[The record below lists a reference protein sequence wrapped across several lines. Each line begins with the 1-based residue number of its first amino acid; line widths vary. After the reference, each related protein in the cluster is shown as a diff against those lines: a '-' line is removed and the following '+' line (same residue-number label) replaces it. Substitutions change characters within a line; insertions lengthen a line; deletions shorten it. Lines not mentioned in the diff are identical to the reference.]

1 MPGHVLHGWR
11 DLSDGDRKRL
21 EAGETVQGWPHD
33 ESLADGHRWDSTRE
47 SASTFPK
54 EWTDQKIVDAVRDVI
69 ESPEFT
75 AFNDYSREVW
85 SEIDGEV
92 VYAKYVKVKGREK
105 FVEGY
110 TVGRIPPRARKV
122 VG

>member
-1 MPGHVLHGWR
+1 M
-11 DLSDGDRKRL
+11 SDGDRKRRD
-21 EAGETVQGWPHD
+21 AGEPVQGRPHD
-33 ESLADGHRWDSTRE
+33 ESLRDGHRWDTQRE
-47 SASTFPK
+47 GASKFSK
-54 EWTDQKIVDAVRDVI
+54 EWSDQKIADAVRDAI